1 MPYYK
6 QGLLASFW
14 RFHAGEISLSA
25 ATYRLVIVGHDET
38 RRRHLERL
46 AAELTKR
53 EFVVQLLV
61 QKGQSRLKV
70 ANAEH
75 KALNE
80 QVLCYPADDASWCFW
95 WPWQQPIG
103 SVDELSAVVSK
114 IMTVLRPVD
123 GVS

>member
-1 MPYYK
+1 M
-6 QGLLASFW
+6 
-14 RFHAGEISLSA
+14 
-25 ATYRLVIVGHDET
+25 
-38 RRRHLERL
+38 RREHLERL

-75 KALNE
+75 EALNE
-80 QVLCYPADDASWCFW
+80 QVLCYPADDDNWCFW

-103 SVDELSAVVSK
+103 SVEELAAVVSK
-114 IMTVLRPVD
+114 IMTVLRPVE